1 MSAPKASDSVCPQAH
16 STNKREP
23 NSQAVTAA
31 SNIYPRVLAG
41 IFPVALTAEPQVSRI
56 KQAYTSPVVST
67 AVSTAEICPVTST
80 ALPLSS
86 RDHSDIAHITSKKLP
101 HGRHRYLLATFRAAA
116 LFTLFS
122 AVLAATDCEILNS
135 GFPAISAS
143 ECCDIEGTT
152 CEAGRVVRLYV
163 VSKVNSL

>member
-1 MSAPKASDSVCPQAH
+1 MPTSEAADAAPEAH
-16 STNKREP
+16 STNMRET

-31 SNIYPRVLAG
+31 PNISSRVLAG
-41 IFPVALTAEPQVSRI
+41 IFPVALTAVPHVAPRI
-56 KQAYTSPVVST
+56 HAYTCPEEST
-67 AVSTAEICPVTST
+67 AAPQLPASVHAEICPVTST

-101 HGRHRYLLATFRAAA
+101 HGRHRYLLTTSRAAV
-116 LFTLFS
+116 LFTIFS

-143 ECCDIEGTT
+143 ECCNRDGIT
-152 CEAGRVVRLYV
+152 CEGDRVVGM
-163 VSKVNSL
+163 